1 MKFMQDYG
9 ITRRPFYVLVYS
21 GINIPF
27 IVLATTSHMIMLTIC
42 RDEMKMAGR
51 TSLILQLYGWKS
63 TKRYP
68 KTSCIDFQRLI

>member
-1 MKFMQDYG
+1 MM
-9 ITRRPFYVLVYS
+9 
-21 GINIPF
+21 
-27 IVLATTSHMIMLTIC
+27 MLTVR

-68 KTSCIDFQRLI
+68 ETSCINFPET